1 MVTTGLF
8 SVQRHVSLDGAL
20 LLRCLLSLFPG
31 DLVALLLSATAD
43 SVLMSAMVGRAFSR
57 MRV

>member
-1 MVTTGLF
+1 MVATGLF
-8 SVQRHVSLDGAL
+8 LVQRHVFLDGAL
-20 LLRCLLSLFPG
+20 LLRLLSLFP
-31 DLVALLLSATAD
+31 DHLVALLLSATAD